1 MGGLARRAALI
12 ASKKKD
18 GEPDTVR
25 LFLAGPYELQD
36 IDENKSP
43 SATAPKIAGQA
54 FAALGNDAIMLTP
67 ADTAVLGTDMPEAL
81 KPWVLPPGKVTSKI
95 IERKNMRIGLV
106 YFPVLA
112 ALEAVP
118 TDADMETVKN
128 EALNIRPNVDVVIG
142 VSSWG
147 IQGEQAFLNKFNEFP
162 QPLDVLLGG
171 GHGLGNRGKLVA
183 GSATA
188 WARPFSKGKTVNVVR
203 LEKISN
209 RHAESYRKHE
219 PDVRFDLIVLD
230 DKAPVD
236 PGMDA
241 LLASARSG
249 S

>member
-18 GEPDTVR
+18 LEPDTVR

-43 SATAPKIAGQA
+43 AATAPKIAGQA
-54 FAALGNDAIMLTP
+54 HAALEYDAMMLTP
-67 ADTAVLGTDMPEAL
+67 ADAAVLGAEMPETL
-81 KPWVLPPGKVTSKI
+81 KTWVTPSGKVVSRI
-95 IERKNMRIGLV
+95 IERKNLRIGLV

-112 ALEAVP
+112 TPETPP
-118 TDADMETVKN
+118 TDADMEAVKK

-147 IQGEQAFLNKFNEFP
+147 IQGEQAFLNKFKEFP

-171 GHGLGNRGKLVA
+171 GHGSGNRGKLEA
-183 GSATA
+183 DSTTA
-188 WARPFSKGKTVNVVR
+188 WVRPFSKGKSVSMVR
-203 LEKISN
+203 LENISN
-209 RHAESYRKHE
+209 RHADSRMKHE
-219 PDVRFDLIVLD
+219 SDVRFDLVVLD
-230 DKAPVD
+230 EKAPVD

-241 LLASARSG
+241 LLAPARSG
-249 S
+249 N